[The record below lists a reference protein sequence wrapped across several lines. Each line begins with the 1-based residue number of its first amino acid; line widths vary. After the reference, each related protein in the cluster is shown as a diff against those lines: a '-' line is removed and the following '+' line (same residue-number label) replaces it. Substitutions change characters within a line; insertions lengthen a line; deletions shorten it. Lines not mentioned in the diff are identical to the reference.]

1 VKVEMPAVTWAFLL
15 LCNIAFGRA
24 SEIEQ

>member
-1 VKVEMPAVTWAFLL
+1 VEMPAVTWAFLL